1 MSQNQHNDAEL
12 DELLDD
18 AFEQFTIEPKAPP
31 PSTAKKTS
39 TQAGAPTS
47 EPADVNDKFQEEFAR
62 ELAKGMEAMLK
73 NPSLLG
79 GVDAGE
85 GGDLDM
91 QKTLDDL
98 LKQLGAAQ
106 GSTTSDSQ
114 KSGAAATAATSATA
128 KATESSD
135 NESRGDEK
143 DTSEPATFQDK
154 IKATMSKLK
163 ESADKAENTSGG
175 AGGLGALGD
184 LGMMDDL
191 LRQMDDMGDDAQL
204 DSLVDDVI
212 GQLMS
217 KEVLNQPLKDLDEAY
232 PEYLEKNKDKLPKED
247 YERYEKQHSYIRK
260 ILALFDEKPG
270 DSVNDPR
277 VAMLMQEMQDCGQ
290 PPAELL
296 KVLAPDVELNEKGE
310 VKEPELPNCTVM

>member
-39 TQAGAPTS
+39 AQADVSTS
-47 EPADVNDKFQEEFAR
+47 EPAETDDKFQEEFAR

-79 GVDAGE
+79 GAGAGE
-85 GGDLDM
+85 GSDLDM

-98 LKQLGAAQ
+98 LKQLGAVQ
-106 GSTTSDSQ
+106 GSTPADG
-114 KSGAAATAATSATA
+114 KDSGASAAASATA
-128 KATESSD
+128 VATEDSAK
-135 NESRGDEK
+135 ESKDEEK
-143 DTSEPATFQDK
+143 DLSEPATFQDK

-217 KEVLNQPLKDLDEAY
+217 KEVLNQPLKDLDDAY
-232 PEYLEKNKDKLPKED
+232 PDYLQKNKDKLSKAD
-247 YERYEKQHSYIRK
+247 YERYEKQHSYIK
-260 ILALFDEKPG
+260 QILALFDEKSG

-277 VAMLMQEMQDCGQ
+277 VATLMQEMQDCGQ

-296 KVLAPDVELNEKGE
+296 KVLAPDMELNEKGE